1 MECFHYNYAVTND
14 ATLKVIKMLY
24 KGDHE
29 AVKVK
34 DNDENLPLH
43 ISVQS
48 NSALDVIKMM

>member
-1 MECFHYNYAVTND
+1 
-14 ATLKVIKMLY
+14 MLY
-24 KGDHE
+24 EGDHE

-48 NSALDVIKMM
+48 NAALDVIKMM